1 MNKILST
8 LALAGL
14 AGSSLAFAEIP
25 GLTIKAKVDFESEYV
40 FRGKE
45 HSDENVQTTV
55 MGDYALPVAG
65 DGASLYA
72 GAFLM
77 SPITQTA
84 NEAVIFGGV
93 KTQLEQIHLEAGYTY
108 YGYPN
113 RNDNGV
119 GGQGGSINPVTNR
132 AVYTDSHEI
141 SLGGVYTG
149 EFASNVAT
157 PSLFVHYN
165 FDLQQL
171 TTEGALRR
179 SFGSDLHGI
188 DGVEFIFS
196 GFAGY
201 VSSRSYNGDNRQG
214 VEQWIN
220 SYAYCGATADIAYN
234 VSATSRVGA
243 GVRYTWNKDGDAN
256 DAGALA
262 GDASGNSR
270 LAGNTDTNFWYG
282 IWAEFKY

>member
-1 MNKILST
+1 MNKIIST
-8 LALAGL
+8 LALAGF
-14 AGSSLAFAEIP
+14 AGSSLALAGID
-25 GLTIKAKVDFESEYV
+25 GLSIKAKVDFESEYV

-45 HSDENVQTTV
+45 HSDENVQTKV
-55 MGDYALPVAG
+55 IGEYALPVQG
-65 DGASLYA
+65 SGASIYA

-77 SPITQTA
+77 SPITQAA
-84 NEAVIFGGV
+84 NEAVLFAGA
-93 KTQLEQIHLEAGYTY
+93 KTEMEKFLLEAGYSY
-108 YGYPN
+108 YAYPN
-113 RNDNGV
+113 RNGTNFST
-119 GGQGGSINPVTNR
+119 QGGAINPVNNR
-132 AVYTDSHEI
+132 AIYTDSHEV
-141 SLGGVYTG
+141 SLGTAYSGMRDI
-149 EFASNVAT
+149 AT
-157 PSLFVHYN
+157 PSLYFHYN

-171 TTEGALRR
+171 TTEAALRR

-196 GFAGY
+196 AFAGY

-234 VSATSRVGA
+234 ISNTSKVGF

-256 DAGALA
+256 DANALA
-262 GDASGNSR
+262 GDASGVSR

-282 IWAEFKY
+282 IWAEFRY